1 MLNHDDKRSF
11 FRMMVNADLELT
23 LDDSEA
29 GRVIDAICR
38 DVSSTGMSAEVQEPI
53 EAGARLKAKLASSN
67 PSVPAL
73 SADARVIRCSQ
84 EFDDTYVLGLE
95 FIELN

>member
-1 MLNHDDKRSF
+1 MLNQDDKRSF
-11 FRMMVNADLELT
+11 FRMMVNADLELA

-29 GRVIDAICR
+29 GTVIDAICR

-53 EAGARLKAKLASSN
+53 EAGAMLKVKLASSN
-67 PSVPAL
+67 PSVPPL
-73 SADARVIRCSQ
+73 SANAKVIRCTQ
-84 EFDDTYVLGLE
+84 EFDDSYVLGLE